1 MSHVTTVCQG
11 CGKECGAGVAPA
23 ELSNDERLRLG
34 FALDLP
40 ICGRCILQARI
51 EATRVAMREELG
63 ELGALEEKVLAA
75 IERRETVSSDT
86 NKKVDEG
93 ATFGQRL
100 ADRVA
105 TFGGSWGFIGL
116 FLGILVVWMIFNSAT
131 ARQDHFDPYPF
142 ILLNLVLSCVAA
154 LQAPVIMMSQNR
166 QEQKDRI
173 RAENDYSTNLK
184 AELEVR
190 LLHEKLDHL
199 LTKQMIRLFEVQDLQ
214 VALLKE
220 LRDGDSR

>member
-1 MSHVTTVCQG
+1 M
-11 CGKECGAGVAPA
+11 
-23 ELSNDERLRLG
+23 G
-34 FALDLP
+34 FAEEGP
-40 ICGRCILQARI
+40 VCSRCLLQARI
-51 EATRVAMREELG
+51 EKTREEMRLELG
-63 ELGALEEKVLAA
+63 ELGALEERVLEA
-75 IERRETVSSDT
+75 IEHRETVSSDT
-86 NKKVDEG
+86 NKQVEEV

-116 FLGILVVWMIFNSAT
+116 FLGILVVWMIFNSVT

-173 RAENDYSTNLK
+173 RAESDYSTNLK

-199 LTKQMIRLFEVQDLQ
+199 LTKQMMRLFEVQDLQ

-220 LRDGDSR
+220 LRDVDPR